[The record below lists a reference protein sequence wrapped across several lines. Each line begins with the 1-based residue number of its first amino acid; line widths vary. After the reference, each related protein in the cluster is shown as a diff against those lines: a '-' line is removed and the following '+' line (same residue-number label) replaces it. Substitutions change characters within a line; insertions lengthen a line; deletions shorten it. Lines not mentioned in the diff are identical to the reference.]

1 MKMIYKKLCSLLASV
16 LVLVSLGAFVFA
28 EDDFLQFK
36 ELPLREDLGDI
47 VSFDVSDKLLLAFD
61 TNKIAVYDL
70 NGKQEKVFQIQM
82 YGAYYVSWSG
92 ENIRIYAQRANS
104 LTEVTQDG
112 KIVDELSVNDG
123 VLERLSR
130 KTNIQIGNT
139 QYTLQKATVLSAN
152 YAKLIRTDQNGET
165 VLYDNASKSV
175 GGVIFFAC
183 AFLFFFAIAFSV
195 ARSKQKEA
203 RENSETNP

>member
-1 MKMIYKKLCSLLASV
+1 MIYKKLCSLLAAV
-16 LVLVSLGAFVFA
+16 LVLVLLGTFVFA
-28 EDDFLQFK
+28 EDNFLQFK
-36 ELPLREDLGDI
+36 ELPLQEDLGEI

-82 YGAYYVSWSG
+82 YGAHYVSWGG
-92 ENIRIYAQRANS
+92 ENIRIYSQRASS

-112 KIVDELSVNDG
+112 KIIDELSVNDD

-139 QYTLQKATVLSAN
+139 QYTLQEATVLSAN
-152 YAKLIRTDQNGET
+152 YAKLVRTDQNGET
-165 VLYDNASKSV
+165 VLYDCSSRSIGSAV
-175 GGVIFFAC
+175 FFGC
-183 AFLFFFAIAFSV
+183 SFLLILVLSFSI

-203 RENSETNP
+203 RENNQIGL

>member
-1 MKMIYKKLCSLLASV
+1 MIYKKLCSLLAAV
-16 LVLVSLGAFVFA
+16 LVLVLLGTFVFA
-28 EDDFLQFK
+28 EDNFLQFK
-36 ELPLREDLGDI
+36 ELPLQEDLGEI

-70 NGKQEKVFQIQM
+70 NSKQEKVFQIQM
-82 YGAYYVSWSG
+82 YGAYYVSWGG
-92 ENIRIYAQRANS
+92 ENIRIYSQRASS

-112 KIVDELSVNDG
+112 KIIDELSVNDD

-152 YAKLIRTDQNGET
+152 YAKLVRTDQNGET
-165 VLYDNASKSV
+165 VLYDCSSRSIGSAV
-175 GGVIFFAC
+175 FFVC
-183 AFLFFFAIAFSV
+183 SFLLILVLSFSI

-203 RENSETNP
+203 RENNQMGL